1 MDRCLAASQARGLA
15 GAQDPQGLVP
25 ILRVRVYLTL
35 PTIKSG
41 TGMSVSLVPLIYLN
55 RSDLCVTR
63 SANVARYQPYPYRA
77 MLAGHS
83 MPSRP
88 TGSAWRPHQGWA
100 PIAVLIHA
108 IPSRVSTEDTGTAI
122 EG

>member
-1 MDRCLAASQARGLA
+1 
-15 GAQDPQGLVP
+15 
-25 ILRVRVYLTL
+25 
-35 PTIKSG
+35 
-41 TGMSVSLVPLIYLN
+41 MSVSLVPLIYLN
-55 RSDLCVTR
+55 RSDLYVAR

-108 IPSRVSTEDTGTAI
+108 IPLRVSTEDTGTAI

>member
-15 GAQDPQGLVP
+15 GVQDRQGLAP
-25 ILRVRVYLTL
+25 ILRVRVCIQPCRRSNQAQAL
-35 PTIKSG
+35 
-41 TGMSVSLVPLIYLN
+41 SVSLVPLIYLN
-55 RSDLCVTR
+55 RSDLRVAL
-63 SANVARYQPYPYRA
+63 SANARHQPYPYRA
-77 MLAGHS
+77 MFAGHS
-83 MPSRP
+83 MQ
-88 TGSAWRPHQGWA
+88 SACRECVATTSGI

>member
-1 MDRCLAASQARGLA
+1 
-15 GAQDPQGLVP
+15 
-25 ILRVRVYLTL
+25 
-35 PTIKSG
+35 
-41 TGMSVSLVPLIYLN
+41 MSVSLVPLIYLN
-55 RSDLCVTR
+55 RSDLYVAR

-100 PIAVLIHA
+100 PIAVLIDV
-108 IPSRVSTEDTGTAI
+108 IPLRVSTEDTGTAI
-122 EG
+122 ESHPPIWLSQAQRYWVRGISTSLEGAIGPDRAR